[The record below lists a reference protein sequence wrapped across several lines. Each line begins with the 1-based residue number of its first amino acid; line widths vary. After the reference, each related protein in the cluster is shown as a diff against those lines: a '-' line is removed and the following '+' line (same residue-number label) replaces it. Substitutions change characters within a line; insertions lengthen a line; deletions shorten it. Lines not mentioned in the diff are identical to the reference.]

1 MKKTRFIPYGYTIRN
16 GHTVI
21 DHREAEIIQQIF
33 KEYITGA
40 SLKNIADDLT
50 QRQVPYTEKTDVWD
64 KARIARIIENS
75 KYLGLGEYDPIID
88 ETTFARAI
96 ECKNARQLNS
106 EAKEC
111 EAISVI
117 RDHVRCGNCGSPM
130 VRRKNSR
137 KPIRESWV
145 CTNSQCGCRVYISDG
160 DLVLKVILLINRII
174 ENAELMIPKEKEKPK
189 VSPTVQ
195 RLEEDIDLELQR
207 ERPSEEYII
216 TKVQNLA
223 TQLYQEI
230 SSKGLI
236 AAQIARKRALLMNC
250 QEEFNK
256 DYFNDLIAYIS
267 LNEQG
272 QVTLHTKTETEV
284 SEEE

>member
-21 DHREAEIIQQIF
+21 DHREAEIIQEIF

-106 EAKEC
+106 EVKEC
-111 EAISVI
+111 EAISAI

-145 CTNSQCGCRVYISDG
+145 CTNSQCGCRIYISDG

-174 ENAELMIPKEKEKPK
+174 ENAELMIPKEKEKPRA
-189 VSPTVQ
+189 SSAVQ

-207 ERPSEEYII
+207 DRPSEEYII
-216 TKVQNLA
+216 AKVQNLA
-223 TQLYQEI
+223 TQLYQET